1 MTRTRT
7 LLAGLACLVAFAIL
21 IGLGTWQMQRLHW
34 KEGLIAEIQ
43 ARTNAAA
50 VSVPPSSEWPGLD
63 LAAWEYRPVT
73 LTGRFRNGEEAYV
86 FTVLSETH
94 GPYGGPGY
102 WVLTPFELSD
112 GGGTVIVN
120 RGFVPEASRDPST
133 RKAGQ
138 IEGEVTIK
146 GLLRAPEP
154 RNLFTPDDEP
164 AKHVFY
170 VRDAAPVA
178 AAYGIAGAAPFTVDA
193 VDSPEG
199 GLPEGGESRI
209 SFPNNHFGYA
219 MTWYGLAGG
228 LSLVMLGALLRRF
241 RPA

>member
-1 MTRTRT
+1 MTRRT
-7 LLAGLACLVAFAIL
+7 LFTVFACLVAFAIL

-43 ARTNAAA
+43 ARTQAAA
-50 VSVPPSSEWPGLD
+50 VSLPPKADWPGLD
-63 LAAWEYRPVT
+63 VADWEYRPVT
-73 LTGRFRNGEEAYV
+73 LTGRFRNDEEAYV

-102 WVLTPFELSD
+102 WVLTPFDLHD
-112 GGGTVIVN
+112 GGTVIVN
-120 RGFVPEASRDPST
+120 RGFVPETRRDPAT

-154 RNLFTPDDEP
+154 RNMFTPDDEP
-164 AKHVFY
+164 AKRLFY
-170 VRDAAPVA
+170 ARDAAPVA
-178 AAYGIAGAAPFTVDA
+178 AAYSIADAAPFTVDVA
-193 VDSPEG
+193 DSPEG

-228 LSLVMLGALLRRF
+228 LALVLIGVLSRR
-241 RPA
+241 RKPA